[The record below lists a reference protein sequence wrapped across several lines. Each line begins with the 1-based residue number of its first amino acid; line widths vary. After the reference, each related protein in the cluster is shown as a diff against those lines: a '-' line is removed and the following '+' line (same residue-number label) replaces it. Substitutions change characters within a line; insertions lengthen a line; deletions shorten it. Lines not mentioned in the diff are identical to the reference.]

1 MMSYASGQTRVGFI
15 VPCLG
20 LCLIASMMPPALAF
34 GAPINELQADKA
46 SSEIASQ
53 MPPCSTWNIIIKFK
67 SDIAEDR
74 RHAIILQ
81 NACSVIGSCTL
92 ADVQLLQIPDCLSA
106 TEMIKLLQSEEAV
119 DYAELNYHARISLVP
134 DDTFY
139 SYQWNLNN
147 RVSGG
152 IDAEAAWD
160 IQKGDPNVIVAVLDT
175 GIAYEDFDRFKQAPD
190 LKGTTFVAGYD
201 FVHEDTHP
209 NDDQGHGTH
218 VAGTIAQSTNNNM
231 GAAGLAFGCS
241 IMPVKVM
248 NHLGIGTHFDLAGG
262 IYFATDN
269 GAKVINMSLGA
280 AGHSITLR
288 DAVAYAYEQGV
299 TVVCAA
305 GNEFMDGNPLS
316 FPAAYND
323 YCIAVGATRYD
334 ETRAYY
340 SNTGS
345 YLDVVAPGGD
355 MLQDQNRDGQPD
367 GILQQSFNVD
377 PTVFAYLYFQGTSM
391 AAPHVSGTA
400 ALLISSGITEP
411 DAVRDIIKDTA
422 TDLGPRGWDAAY
434 GWGLINAGAALGT
447 TVPVPVPRTYRR

>member
-1 MMSYASGQTRVGFI
+1 MMRYTAWQRRVGFM

-20 LCLIASMMPPALAF
+20 LCLMAGMMSSALTL
-34 GAPINELQADKA
+34 GAPVNELQEANGVA
-46 SSEIASQ
+46 EMSSQ
-53 MPPCSTWNIIIKFK
+53 TPPCSTWNIIVKFK
-67 SDIAEDR
+67 SDVTDNI
-74 RHAIILQ
+74 RHTIIRQ
-81 NACSVIGSCTL
+81 NGCSIMGRCAAS
-92 ADVQLLQIPDCLSA
+92 DVQLLQIPDSLTV
-106 TEMIKLLQSEEAV
+106 TEMVELFQAEEAV
-119 DYAELNYHARISLVP
+119 DYAELNYHTRISLVP

-160 IQKGDPNVIVAVLDT
+160 IQRGDPNVIIAVLDT
-175 GIAYEDFDRFKQAPD
+175 GVAYEDFGRFKQAPD
-190 LKGTTFVAGYD
+190 LKGTRFVAGYD

-218 VAGTIAQSTNNNM
+218 VAGTIAQSTNNKM

-288 DAVAYAYEQGV
+288 DAVAHAYDQGV

-377 PTVFAYLYFQGTSM
+377 PAVFAYLYFQGTSM

-411 DAVRDIIKDTA
+411 DEVQDIIRDTA

-434 GWGLINAGAALGT
+434 GWGLINAGAALGA
-447 TVPVPVPRTYRR
+447 TVPESVPASARR